1 MRELT
6 ANRYNAIRTAHN
18 PASPALLDA
27 CDRLG
32 MLVVNEAFDS
42 WSKGKLAD
50 DYHLYFD
57 AWWHRDLADMV
68 LRDRNHPSVVI
79 WSIGNEIP
87 LRARP
92 LGASLS
98 RELSDFVR
106 ARDPEGRPVT
116 SAFSWS
122 PEWNPAEAD
131 DFMAPLDIAGYNY
144 KPQFYTSDHRRDP
157 ARVMVATESYPQ
169 QSFESWQAV
178 WENEWLI
185 GDFVWTA
192 MDHLGESALGWTAA
206 TLPGKGMLETCL
218 GTSPWPWH
226 ISYAGDLDIC
236 GFKKPQS
243 FYRNVLWDVSP
254 LEMVVSGPAP
264 AGTSEQISAWGWPDD
279 EVSWTWPSISE
290 GAQVTVK
297 VYSKA
302 HDEVELFVN
311 GARVGRAMRGDGGSI
326 AFVNGSW
333 FRGIERLTATFVV
346 PYSPGNLTAVGH
358 VRATGRT
365 DVRTL
370 LTTGMPAALR
380 LAADRTTICA
390 SRNDLAYV
398 TVYVVDSAGRHVPHA
413 RVDVSSELNQKAHDR
428 SDVSVLCIAV
438 GELRF
443 RGRRRAVPRRQRRP
457 ARPRLLSATSPY
469 NPPRPGARGVASKG
483 ERSWRHAHPQ
493 SGSHWT
499 GRR

>member
-1 MRELT
+1 
-6 ANRYNAIRTAHN
+6 
-18 PASPALLDA
+18 
-27 CDRLG
+27 
-32 MLVVNEAFDS
+32 
-42 WSKGKLAD
+42 
-50 DYHLYFD
+50 
-57 AWWHRDLADMV
+57 
-68 LRDRNHPSVVI
+68 
-79 WSIGNEIP
+79 
-87 LRARP
+87 
-92 LGASLS
+92 
-98 RELSDFVR
+98 
-106 ARDPEGRPVT
+106 
-116 SAFSWS
+116 
-122 PEWNPAEAD
+122 
-131 DFMAPLDIAGYNY
+131 
-144 KPQFYTSDHRRDP
+144 
-157 ARVMVATESYPQ
+157 MVATESYPQ

-264 AGTSEQISAWGWPDD
+264 AGTSEQISAWGWPDE

-311 GARVGRAMRGDGGSI
+311 GARVGRAMRGGGGSI

-398 TVYVVDSAGRHVPHA
+398 TVYVVDSAGRHVNF
-413 RVDVSSELNQKAHDR
+413 DFEGD
-428 SDVSVLCIAV
+428 
-438 GELRF
+438 GELYRVGNGDPRDLGSF
-443 RGRRRAVPRRQRRP
+443 QQPRRTTHRGRVLAVLRPKANAAGGTLTLRAAATGLAAASVTLQTKACPLHIKTRDGSPIVDEQLC
-457 ARPRLLSATSPY
+457 LLFGLKCTD
-469 NPPRPGARGVASKG
+469 
-483 ERSWRHAHPQ
+483 
-493 SGSHWT
+493 
-499 GRR
+499 